1 MSDPV
6 ASTSGSIGDC
16 PLSPSP
22 PSRSPRGRSSGSESS
37 TKYGAITKLRTSARD
52 ALLAAQPSSPPA
64 DPGQAWLKPS
74 RRQPGTTSLPRQ
86 GSRTRFARSRE
97 RSGQDEQDVFES
109 DVSDSEY
116 DSDDDDRLGG
126 RRFSRERA
134 ASNAG
139 SIWSRITV
147 GRDDDE
153 ESLVE
158 ESDKQWGVL
167 QMELIQRIRGK
178 RGLIGIYFG

>member
-1 MSDPV
+1 M
-6 ASTSGSIGDC
+6 
-16 PLSPSP
+16 
-22 PSRSPRGRSSGSESS
+22 
-37 TKYGAITKLRTSARD
+37 
-52 ALLAAQPSSPPA
+52 
-64 DPGQAWLKPS
+64 
-74 RRQPGTTSLPRQ
+74 
-86 GSRTRFARSRE
+86 
-97 RSGQDEQDVFES
+97 FES
-109 DVSDSEY
+109 DLSS
-116 DSDDDDRLGG
+116 SDDDAGGDDGRAGG
-126 RRFSRERA
+126 RRFSRTRA

-178 RGLIGIYFG
+178 RGLIGIYFGSVTGRVA

>member
-6 ASTSGSIGDC
+6 ASTSSHEDR
-16 PLSPSP
+16 PSSP
-22 PSRSPRGRSSGSESS
+22 PPPSGSARGRSSGSESS
-37 TKYGAITKLRTSARD
+37 TKYGAITHTKQGSARQ
-52 ALLAAQPSSPPA
+52 ALLAAQPDSPA
-64 DPGQAWLKPS
+64 KHSWLLPS
-74 RRQPGTTSLPRQ
+74 GRPSGTTSHPRQ

-97 RSGQDEQDVFES
+97 RAGLDEQNVFES
-109 DVSDSEY
+109 DLSTDE
-116 DSDDDDRLGG
+116 DEDEEEGRGGG
-126 RRFSRERA
+126 RRFSRSRA
-134 ASNAG
+134 ASNTG